1 MNIDREN
8 LKELFNK
15 IIDIITNDYNIIFEN
30 EEKKLSIVDAYE
42 WDNEFLCINSVS
54 NVIRIVW
61 EYDND
66 YTFGNIEDA
75 MSFIRAKM
83 LARNFEIFLDNNNIS
98 EDKFKEIT
106 KTIENLE
113 D

>member
-15 IIDIITNDYNIIFEN
+15 IINIITDDYNIIFEN

-66 YTFGNIEDA
+66 YTFGNVEDA

-83 LARNFEIFLDNNNIS
+83 LVRNFEIFLDNNNIS
-98 EDKFKEIT
+98 ENKFKEIT

>member
-1 MNIDREN
+1 MNIDRKN

-15 IIDIITNDYNIIFEN
+15 IIDIITDDYNIIFES

-42 WDNEFLCINSVS
+42 WDNEFLCINSI
-54 NVIRIVW
+54 NDVIRIVW

-66 YTFGNIEDA
+66 YTFGNVEDA

-83 LARNFEIFLDNNNIS
+83 LVRNFEIFLDNNNIS

>member
-1 MNIDREN
+1 
-8 LKELFNK
+8 
-15 IIDIITNDYNIIFEN
+15 
-30 EEKKLSIVDAYE
+30 
-42 WDNEFLCINSVS
+42 
-54 NVIRIVW
+54 
-61 EYDND
+61 
-66 YTFGNIEDA
+66 